1 LADFQELAWLGA
13 PKTAWPGVPQ
23 TDLLGVPKI
32 AWPGVSKIAWP
43 RRYENRV
50 AENSMARAEIMTG
63 DRAVSIFIRACDL
76 ARIILSAR
84 EQLSDDGLA
93 PKYHTGATKGLY
105 KVGEAPSRPF

>member
-1 LADFQELAWLGA
+1 
-13 PKTAWPGVPQ
+13 
-23 TDLLGVPKI
+23 
-32 AWPGVSKIAWP
+32 
-43 RRYENRV
+43 V